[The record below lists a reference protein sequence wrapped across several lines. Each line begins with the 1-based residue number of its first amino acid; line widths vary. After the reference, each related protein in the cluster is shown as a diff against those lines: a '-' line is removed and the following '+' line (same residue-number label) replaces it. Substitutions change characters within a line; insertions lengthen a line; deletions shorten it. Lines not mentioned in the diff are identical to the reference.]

1 MNVGNIVI
9 PSNIKEENFNICEN
23 IDDINNSLPTL
34 IVGWSKTKELFKDK
48 VSILHKQIEEDLY
61 WTFSETER
69 RVDYEIDILKFKD
82 ICYKNFG
89 EDIIYLYIDIIHGK
103 LSVIKKII
111 NKIRSLKDPIFYI
124 TDKNMLYIFG
134 DDIIFG
140 VDLNITEFIG
150 IETQNIINRLI
161 NLPNSVLVENEI
173 FNKCKE
179 FIKKLDNRHKL
190 VPYIVKYGRYI

>member
-1 MNVGNIVI
+1 MDVGNIVI
-9 PSNIKEENFNICEN
+9 PSDIKEENFNICEN

-34 IVGWSKTKELFKDK
+34 IVGWNKTKELFKDK

-69 RVDYEIDILKFKD
+69 KVDYEIDILKFKD

-89 EDIIYLYIDIIHGK
+89 EDIIYLYVDIIHGK
-103 LSVIKKII
+103 LSIIKKII
-111 NKIRSLKDPIFYI
+111 NKIQSLKDPIFYI
-124 TDKNMLYIFG
+124 TNKNMLYIFG

-140 VDLNITEFIG
+140 IDLNITEYIG
-150 IETQNIINRLI
+150 IKTQKIVNRLL
-161 NLPNSVLVENEI
+161 NLPNSILIENEI

-179 FIKKLDNRHKL
+179 FIKKLDNRYKL